1 MHSAEITPRLAHAEF
16 EIPMWIW
23 ASREYKAKHPDIWQA
38 VRKYRKRPYMT
49 DAVPYL
55 LLYLAGIECP
65 QYRDELNILSDKYN
79 EKRPRILK
87 RQVDYNE
94 LMEKEKLQKEQ
105 EKAKEN
111 NKKKR

>member
-1 MHSAEITPRLAHAEF
+1 
-16 EIPMWIW
+16 
-23 ASREYKAKHPDIWQA
+23 
-38 VRKYRKRPYMT
+38 MT
-49 DAVPYL
+49 DAMPYL

-87 RQVDYNE
+87 RQIDYNV